1 MVIDDPERRPER
13 GFLLAR
19 GVGRALHEFGY
30 TSLSEFTLPS
40 GRRVD
45 LMGVDSGG
53 TILIVEIKS
62 RLEDFRGD
70 RKWPEYLDYCDH
82 FYFAVPERFP
92 REVLPPEC
100 GLLVAD
106 AYGAAVVREAPRLRL
121 HPARRRVQI
130 LRFAWTAAQRLAQLT
145 DPQLGAWPRQGLNAG
160 PRAW

>member
-1 MVIDDPERRPER
+1 MVIDETQGRPES
-13 GFLLAR
+13 GVGLAR

-30 TSLSEFTLPS
+30 TSLSEFTLPT

-45 LMGVDSGG
+45 LMGVDPGG

-62 RLEDFRGD
+62 SLEDFRCD
-70 RKWPEYLDYCDH
+70 RKWPEYLEYCDH

-92 REVLPPEC
+92 CQVLPADC

-106 AYGAAVVREAPRLRL
+106 TYGAALVREAPRLRL
-121 HPARRRVQI
+121 HPARRRAQI
-130 LRFAWTAAQRLAQLT
+130 LRFAWTAAQRLAQVT
-145 DPQLGAWPRQGLNAG
+145 DPQLGAWPRPGASAG